1 MVTTALPMRTK
12 MTNPWV
18 VGAALAVLAIGVS
31 LLPTYGLTHHLNWV
45 LWELATGK
53 ISFLLAYSTIIT
65 TLPLWLR
72 IPGVESAIWWIVTYV
87 GENGVWAI
95 PAAIASL
102 VAEGGLVGLAIAVL
116 GTAFLG

>member
-1 MVTTALPMRTK
+1 MVTTALPTRTK
-12 MTNPWV
+12 TTNSWV
-18 VGAALAVLAIGVS
+18 VGAALAPLAIGVS

-53 ISFLLAYSTIIT
+53 ISFLLAYGTIIAT
-65 TLPLWLR
+65 VPVWLR
-72 IPGVESAIWWIVTYV
+72 IRGVEAAIWWIVTYV

-102 VAEGGLVGLAIAVL
+102 VAESGLVGLAIDVI

>member
-1 MVTTALPMRTK
+1 MVTTVLPGRTK
-12 MTNPWV
+12 TTNPWV
-18 VGAALAVLAIGVS
+18 VGVALALLGIGVS

-53 ISFLLAYSTIIT
+53 ISFLLAYGTIIA
-65 TLPLWLR
+65 TLPVWLR

-87 GENGVWAI
+87 GENGVWSI

-102 VAEGGLVGLAIAVL
+102 VSEGGLVGLAISVI